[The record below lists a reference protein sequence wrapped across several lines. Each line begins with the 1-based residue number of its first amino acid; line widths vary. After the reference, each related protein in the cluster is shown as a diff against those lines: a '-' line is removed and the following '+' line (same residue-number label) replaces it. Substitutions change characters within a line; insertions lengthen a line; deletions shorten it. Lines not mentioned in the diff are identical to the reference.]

1 MTSAD
6 VETEKP
12 SHQASRWNSCRRVS
26 AVIGLS
32 AAIAMGPLAV
42 ACGSNGTKAPT
53 TTTITSTTTA
63 ATTTSAAAAGG
74 SHHAHGSGGAPAAP
88 PPANAGP
95 STVTATQT
103 QIDTQAAIQTSTQTQ
118 IDTQT
123 VVQTSTQTQ
132 IDTQT
137 AIQTPTQT
145 ATQTVTVTASQPPN
159 QPGNLFPRNLLP

>member
-74 SHHAHGSGGAPAAP
+74 SQHAHRNPDPDRYSNGNPDVNPDVDPDPNRYSDGGPDVDPDPNRYSNGNPDADSDGDPDRDRDREPAPQ
-88 PPANAGP
+88 PAWQPVPAQP
-95 STVTATQT
+95 
-103 QIDTQAAIQTSTQTQ
+103 
-118 IDTQT
+118 
-123 VVQTSTQTQ
+123 
-132 IDTQT
+132 
-137 AIQTPTQT
+137 
-145 ATQTVTVTASQPPN
+145 AS
-159 QPGNLFPRNLLP
+159 LTRRRSS